1 MIDSKTLN
9 EFVKN
14 VCDNLP
20 PAIKNMPGN
29 VEQKVKEG
37 MQVAFAKMELV
48 TREEFDTQVK
58 VLERTREKLEA
69 MEKRLAE
76 YEKDAKTSRDQG

>member
-1 MIDSKTLN
+1 MLDPKTVN

-14 VCDNLP
+14 FCDNLP

-29 VEQKVKEG
+29 VEQKIRSA
-37 MQVAFAKMELV
+37 MLATFDKMELV

-58 VLERTREKLEA
+58 VLERTRAKLEA
-69 MEKRLAE
+69 LEAKLAE
-76 YEKDAKTSRDQG
+76 YEKKNQG